1 VNNYKESTMPLLMVS
16 SAESRAQYDKVAG
29 LVGDL
34 AADRPEGLLAHVAA
48 ERPDG
53 TVRIVDVWRSQE
65 DVDAFGRDRI
75 RPAFVDAGLP
85 GLAERPQPEVHEV
98 FEVVL

>member
-1 VNNYKESTMPLLMVS
+1 VINYKEKVMPLLMVS

-29 LVGDL
+29 LLGDL
-34 AADRPEGLLAHVAA
+34 AADRPDGLLAHVAA
-48 ERPDG
+48 EQPDG
-53 TVRIVDVWRSQE
+53 TVRIVDLWRSQE

-75 RPAFVDAGLP
+75 VPAFIDAGLP
-85 GLAERPQPEVHEV
+85 GLADRPRPEAHET